1 MLPRII
7 ISIRIKSLIRRT
19 RRLVK
24 DKAKTTV
31 WERLKLRSAALV
43 IVRWVRGE
51 AEGEAAAAKDSRDR
65 KILDCIDWLT
75 VIDML
80 IAAAYCGCLLHWL
93 VDSDWHAYC
102 GCLLRLLIA
111 TAVIDMLIAA
121 GVALALSDTWGAG
134 WSARRTRRQ
143 GKVNWYWYYY
153 KRYENDIKIVVM
165 LIFIIIL
172 L

>member
-80 IAAAYCGCLLHWL
+80 IAAAYCIDWL
-93 VDSDWHAYC
+93 TVIDMLIAAAYC
-102 GCLLRLLIA
+102 GCLLRL
-111 TAVIDMLIAA
+111 
-121 GVALALSDTWGAG
+121 
-134 WSARRTRRQ
+134 Q
-143 GKVNWYWYYY
+143 
-153 KRYENDIKIVVM
+153 
-165 LIFIIIL
+165 
-172 L
+172 

>member
-1 MLPRII
+1 MPQSFIILDITHVVLPRII

-80 IAAAYCGCLLHWL
+80 IAAAYCGCLLH
-93 VDSDWHAYC
+93 
-102 GCLLRLLIA
+102 
-111 TAVIDMLIAA
+111 
-121 GVALALSDTWGAG
+121 
-134 WSARRTRRQ
+134 
-143 GKVNWYWYYY
+143 
-153 KRYENDIKIVVM
+153 
-165 LIFIIIL
+165 
-172 L
+172 